1 MSLSLEVW
9 PCHTVVMSILLITVT
24 LYALLVYLSHQKLH
38 RSEPPIIHTWLP
50 YVGHLCQMALSG
62 GHSIRQLGLE
72 HSDLPIFTLPVPF
85 SRLYVVTSPSLAA
98 AIQRR
103 PTAELSFNALL
114 PDIVQRVMGLD
125 GDTRAI
131 VERGLDSG
139 RGEER
144 GFLSDLHEMLVSRL
158 GPGIT
163 MDALTLRAA
172 KELDK
177 GLNAYADSLRG
188 HSQAEDLLEWV
199 RRLVSQGT
207 AQVLYGS
214 RNPIAL
220 YPARRLEEAF
230 WNFDHGLGSLLMG
243 LWPRVTAR
251 KAHDGRE
258 ALVAAFR
265 EYIGSRHYEAAEE
278 GETEDTGADAI
289 VLERIRIAR
298 SHGFS
303 IDGIARS
310 ELSFL
315 FAGIVNTATTT
326 FWMLTRI
333 FADHEL
339 LYTVREELAGVTDPM
354 DDSNKR
360 TRHFSL
366 KQLSKACPMLNAIY
380 KEVLRMGSNNFSTR
394 LVKGNTVLTAAGVQG
409 EVWLGKGG
417 IVQIAGG
424 VMHGN
429 PTIWGAD
436 VGAFNPARHLKVISK
451 DNETL
456 LRASPAAFRAF
467 GGGRTMCPGRH
478 FATGEIL
485 SLVASV
491 VMRFDME
498 GLNEDRQIKVPEVDD
513 YILPIHILEPVAGS
527 SVKVRIRT
535 REGNDGRR
543 FSGRVI
549 MQNVALL

>member
-1 MSLSLEVW
+1 
-9 PCHTVVMSILLITVT
+9 
-24 LYALLVYLSHQKLH
+24 
-38 RSEPPIIHTWLP
+38 
-50 YVGHLCQMALSG
+50 MALSG
-62 GHSIRQLGLE
+62 GHSIRQLGLK

-98 AIQRR
+98 AIQRK
-103 PTAELSFNALL
+103 PTSQLSFNALL

-131 VERGLDSG
+131 VERCLDTEP
-139 RGEER
+139 GEQR
-144 GFLSDLHEMLVSRL
+144 GFLADLHDMLVSRL
-158 GPGIT
+158 GPGT
-163 MDALTLRAA
+163 TSDALTLRAV
-172 KELDK
+172 KELTK
-177 GLNAYADSLRG
+177 RLNAYADSLRG
-188 HSQAEDLLEWV
+188 RSQAEDLLGWV
-199 RRLVSQGT
+199 RHLVTHGT

-214 RNPIAL
+214 RNPVAVH
-220 YPARRLEEAF
+220 PARRLEEAF

-243 LWPRVTAR
+243 LWPRVTAG
-251 KAHDGRE
+251 KAYDGRE
-258 ALVAAFR
+258 ALVAAFC
-265 EYIGSRHYEAAEE
+265 EYIESRHYESTEQ
-278 GETEDTGADAI
+278 GETEDTGADAL

-333 FADHEL
+333 FTDHEL
-339 LYTVREELAGVTDPM
+339 LHTVREELAGVTELL
-354 DDSNKR
+354 DDSNDEEV
-360 TRHFSL
+360 RHLSL
-366 KQLSKACPMLNAIY
+366 KQLSKGCPMLNAIY

-394 LVKGNTVLTAAGVQG
+394 LVKENTTLTAAGVQG

-429 PTIWGAD
+429 PTIWGDD
-436 VGAFNPARHLKVISK
+436 VGAFNPARHLKMKGQDV
-451 DNETL
+451 ETFS
-456 LRASPAAFRAF
+456 RANPAAFRAF

-485 SLVASV
+485 NLVASI

-498 GLNEDRQIKVPEVDD
+498 GMDEDRQIKVPEVDD
-513 YILPIHILEPVAGS
+513 YILPVHILEPVAGS
-527 SVKVRIRT
+527 SVKVRIRS
-535 REGNDGRR
+535 REENDGRR
-543 FSGRVI
+543 FQVVS
-549 MQNVALL
+549 